1 MVLITFLL
9 TASTV
14 IYCIYTNKQYNNMNR
29 VWIYAAY
36 IWGFTVEGLILG
48 FDVNLYLMTI
58 IGSLVIGLIASKV
71 DL

>member
-14 IYCIYTNKQYNNMNR
+14 IYCVCTNKQYNNMNR
-29 VWIYAAY
+29 VWIYVAY
-36 IWGFTVEGLILG
+36 IWGSIVEGLSVS
-48 FDVNLYLMTI
+48 FNVNLYLVAI
-58 IGSLVIGLIASKV
+58 IGSLVLCLIVSKV